1 MDECW
6 VHVFVN
12 ISFNQVKNLET
23 SKRGKH
29 CKVLIDIDV
38 NLIQIIFTLALFTR
52 FFHLGFTPWVAFADF
67 HSLLNFYESFQI
79 DRNDFNELGH

>member
-6 VHVFVN
+6 EHVFVN

-23 SKRGKH
+23 SKRGEH
-29 CKVLIDIDV
+29 CKVFIDIDV
-38 NLIQIIFTLALFTR
+38 NLIQIIFALALFTR
-52 FFHLGFTPWVAFADF
+52 FFCLGFAPWVSLADF

-79 DRNDFNELGH
+79 D